1 MPQLLPSSDTCL
13 RFAGCASARCP
24 APHTPSLPLPLLP
37 PGSCCRAKAYW
48 DRESLARR
56 DDITA
61 VVIMLRFMSEQEA
74 EADKRATAAAALAAT
89 QSGGAG
95 SAASG
100 PSGAA
105 RAADPSVAGAASTA
119 AVQVQVVDDGL
130 PAAAAAGVGALASA
144 SQPSEASSLLVHS
157 AGSAARHPDSAAAAH
172 SAAASVA
179 GAGAGTDSAVSAPF
193 SATPSAG
200 LPNGATPSAGAEIA
214 HLLSASSGGPSDA
227 GLHGSVG
234 PALVVNGPTSTTA
247 DIESFP
253 LSSSGELLS
262 PPVPVAGGAVDA
274 EAAGALL
281 AADSAGDLSGSRR
294 ASATAASAGRVIS
307 GSLPAGDEAA
317 GGGTGD
323 VALRPQVLRLVSE
336 GVQAQSL
343 SRGITLSSHSNPG
356 ITPSMAGAAI
366 AGNGPGSTSAA
377 AAVGPGAAAPSLP
390 SATR

>member
-1 MPQLLPSSDTCL
+1 VWGHEHGAPLLGSNCL
-13 RFAGCASARCP
+13 CCAGCTSGPRSIPVAA
-24 APHTPSLPLPLLP
+24 ALPLSL
-37 PGSCCRAKAYW
+37 GSCCRAKAYW

-61 VVIMLRFMSEQEA
+61 IVIMLRFMSEQEA
-74 EADKRATAAAALAAT
+74 EADKRATAAAASAAA

-100 PSGAA
+100 PFGAV
-105 RAADPSVAGAASTA
+105 RAANPSVAGAASTA
-119 AVQVQVVDDGL
+119 AVQVQVEDDGL
-130 PAAAAAGVGALASA
+130 PAAAAAGVGAPVSAAQPTGLLA
-144 SQPSEASSLLVHS
+144 HS

-193 SATPSAG
+193 AGTPSAG
-200 LPNGATPSAGAEIA
+200 LPNGATPSAGAEVA
-214 HLLSASSGGPSDA
+214 HLLSASSGGPSGGA
-227 GLHGSVG
+227 GLPGSVG

-247 DIESFP
+247 DLESFP
-253 LSSSGELLS
+253 LSGSGELLS
-262 PPVPVAGGAVDA
+262 PPVPVAAGAVDA
-274 EAAGALL
+274 EAAGTLLL
-281 AADSAGDLSGSRR
+281 ADPAGDFSGSRR

-317 GGGTGD
+317 GAGTGD

-356 ITPSMAGAAI
+356 ITPSMVGTAVLGAGP
-366 AGNGPGSTSAA
+366 NSTSAA
-377 AAVGPGAAAPSLP
+377 GAASASAAAPSLLP
-390 SATR
+390 AMR